1 MYQALYRKYRPD
13 NFNDVVGQ
21 DVIKKTIINEINNN
35 KLSHAYLFCGPRG
48 TGKTSI
54 AKLIAKLINCENQKD
69 GIPCGKCNSC
79 ENYKNNVDIVE
90 IDAASNNGVEEIREL
105 RSKVNLLPA
114 NSKYKVYIIDEVH
127 MLSIGA
133 FNALLKTL
141 EEPPAHVI
149 FILATTEINKIPIT
163 IVSRCQRFDFSKIS
177 SSQIYLRLKKIAT
190 EEKINI
196 TDKALEEISKLT
208 DGGLRDAIG
217 LLDKVIS
224 YTNEEITEEIV
235 HEVNYSVTEDVIKK
249 ILNYMHERDINN
261 YMNYIDELD
270 SKGKDLLKL
279 VDELV
284 MYLRDAVI
292 DKNDLKTNGF
302 TNKDII
308 TYINSL
314 NDISNKMKNTNYP
327 KILLETFILTL
338 EEKNI
343 TVPKIEKKVKEEKN
357 IKIQEESVNDFSEV
371 KIETKEIEHTK
382 EDIIIPELKK
392 ERVITQK
399 IIEDKDLEQVKTIE
413 QLKNV
418 RVNNSLAEGNKNLLN
433 ELKSNWRKISEYSV
447 NQVYGVAAG
456 MLLDSDVA
464 LASDKNILVVFPYES
479 MANRANNDIPRIEEI
494 LKLTFDKE
502 YKFIAL
508 DNAEWNKVKKE
519 YVKNIKNNIKYDY
532 KLENSDYDI
541 LFNKKD
547 DIIVDQAIEFFGS
560 SVVQVM

>member
-69 GIPCGKCNSC
+69 GIPCGKCSSC

-149 FILATTEINKIPIT
+149 FILATTEINKIPTT

-177 SSQIYLRLKKIAT
+177 SSQIYSRLKKIAR
-190 EEKINI
+190 EEKIDI

-235 HEVNYSVTEDVIKK
+235 HEVNYSVTESVIGN
-249 ILNYMHERDINN
+249 ILI
-261 YMNYIDELD
+261 YID
-270 SKGKDLLKL
+270 
-279 VDELV
+279 
-284 MYLRDAVI
+284 
-292 DKNDLKTNGF
+292 
-302 TNKDII
+302 
-308 TYINSL
+308 
-314 NDISNKMKNTNYP
+314 
-327 KILLETFILTL
+327 
-338 EEKNI
+338 NI
-343 TVPKIEKKVKEEKN
+343 
-357 IKIQEESVNDFSEV
+357 
-371 KIETKEIEHTK
+371 
-382 EDIIIPELKK
+382 
-392 ERVITQK
+392 
-399 IIEDKDLEQVKTIE
+399 
-413 QLKNV
+413 
-418 RVNNSLAEGNKNLLN
+418 
-433 ELKSNWRKISEYSV
+433 
-447 NQVYGVAAG
+447 
-456 MLLDSDVA
+456 
-464 LASDKNILVVFPYES
+464 
-479 MANRANNDIPRIEEI
+479 
-494 LKLTFDKE
+494 
-502 YKFIAL
+502 
-508 DNAEWNKVKKE
+508 
-519 YVKNIKNNIKYDY
+519 
-532 KLENSDYDI
+532 
-541 LFNKKD
+541 
-547 DIIVDQAIEFFGS
+547 
-560 SVVQVM
+560 